1 MQKILR
7 IAKLELSVLFYSPI
21 AWIILIIIF
30 VQAGLAYTDML
41 YMQET
46 QQQLERQ
53 LNVLTRVMFAG
64 EKGMLSALVEYLY
77 LYIPLLTMGIFSR
90 EYSSGSFKLLQSS
103 PVTAAE
109 IVIGKYLSLVIYLAI
124 IIVLLGL
131 YAVAA
136 YFSIDQMDIAFV
148 LFGLAGLF
156 LLMCAYSA
164 IGLFMSSLTTYQ
176 IVAAISTL
184 AFLAFLNYAKVL
196 GAGYDGIRELTH
208 WLSIGGRAEEIVNGL
223 FTSRELIY
231 FITVIIFFLGLA
243 ILRIIHLRA
252 ASSFATRSTHYAILT
267 LVTLGILT
275 VSSLPNMILYHDT
288 TQISD
293 RTLSPTGQ
301 EIASRLTDPI
311 KMVSYVNVLDH
322 KAAYGAPKNRM
333 ADISRFEG
341 YRRFIPHLK
350 MEYIVYYDSIPY
362 LRLDST
368 ETMLTKAKKSSEALG
383 FDFQKI
389 LHPHDMEA
397 YPVLKEE
404 NNSFVRFIEYQ
415 GKKIPLRMFDDII
428 QYPGESEFSAA
439 LLQLLDGPS
448 VVGLLTGHG
457 ERDIVEFKDADYSI
471 YFVGKSVRGSLLNQG
486 FRTNKISTNELA
498 DFEGATVV
506 IADPQQP
513 YNAEELLAIRAYIER
528 GGNLFLLGD
537 PASAPGLQPIA
548 EMLGVKFMPG
558 TLLQESDN
566 FSPDLLRQ
574 HLTPEAATK
583 GMTFYDGANIVMNNA
598 VGIQLVAADNRF
610 EKTVLVA
617 TDSTSTW
624 NKTTPFDL
632 ALEKVHFDPMQDTYI
647 QVPTLIQMER
657 QIGGRTQKIVVSGD
671 ADFISNSEL
680 NRFNIN
686 SVNVSLATRLFRW
699 FSDGKYPVSARK
711 ERAPDVLIKASRQHI
726 NLQKGIFLLG
736 FPLVIAVSGVIT
748 LRRRKRM

>member
-53 LNVLTRVMFAG
+53 LTVLARVMFAG

-124 IIVLLGL
+124 IIVLLSL
-131 YAVAA
+131 YAMAA

-156 LLMCAYSA
+156 LLMCAYST

-231 FITVIIFFLGLA
+231 FITVIFFFLGLA

-301 EIASRLTDPI
+301 EIATRLTDPI

-389 LHPHDMEA
+389 LNPHDMEA
-397 YPVLKEE
+397 YPMLKEE

-415 GKKIPLRMFDDII
+415 DKKIPLRMFDDII

-457 ERDIVEFKDADYSI
+457 ERD
-471 YFVGKSVRGSLLNQG
+471 
-486 FRTNKISTNELA
+486 
-498 DFEGATVV
+498 
-506 IADPQQP
+506 
-513 YNAEELLAIRAYIER
+513 
-528 GGNLFLLGD
+528 
-537 PASAPGLQPIA
+537 
-548 EMLGVKFMPG
+548 
-558 TLLQESDN
+558 
-566 FSPDLLRQ
+566 
-574 HLTPEAATK
+574 
-583 GMTFYDGANIVMNNA
+583 
-598 VGIQLVAADNRF
+598 
-610 EKTVLVA
+610 
-617 TDSTSTW
+617 
-624 NKTTPFDL
+624 
-632 ALEKVHFDPMQDTYI
+632 
-647 QVPTLIQMER
+647 
-657 QIGGRTQKIVVSGD
+657 
-671 ADFISNSEL
+671 
-680 NRFNIN
+680 
-686 SVNVSLATRLFRW
+686 
-699 FSDGKYPVSARK
+699 
-711 ERAPDVLIKASRQHI
+711 
-726 NLQKGIFLLG
+726 
-736 FPLVIAVSGVIT
+736 
-748 LRRRKRM
+748 